1 MWTMKRL
8 WQPLGE
14 GIEHESK
21 RHNQT
26 MRGNGKA
33 SLAETLFQKLFGKR
47 YFLPDPGISGRILGF
62 PGNPG
67 KSWEILGN
75 PGNPGNPEISDDF

>member
-1 MWTMKRL
+1 MWLRIFGIGYRDSGNRNHSK
-8 WQPLGE
+8 QP
-14 GIEHESK
+14 HY
-21 RHNQT
+21 
-26 MRGNGKA
+26 GKA

>member
-1 MWTMKRL
+1 MWTLRDGLHIFGRGYRDRCIVQTKL
-8 WQPLGE
+8 TPL
-14 GIEHESK
+14 
-21 RHNQT
+21 
-26 MRGNGKA
+26 NGKA